1 MASLQPMKAMV
12 FAAGRGTRLKPLTDT
27 RPKALVEVG
36 GVTLLE
42 HTLRRLAAAGV
53 AEVIIN
59 LHHCGEQI
67 PAFVEKHGRF
77 GLRHVEY
84 SPEPELLDTGG
95 GLKEASWFF
104 NDSRPFLVHNVDVL
118 SDLDLRAL
126 ANEHQRTGAL
136 ATLAAMPRPTARPL
150 FFDTANRLVGR
161 RSPTSGDT
169 FVRAPQGEAVALGF
183 CGIQMVSPAIYRKMT
198 ESGVFP
204 IVPCYLRLAGEGE
217 PINCF
222 RADGAKWRDC
232 GRPEDLRP
240 L

>member
-1 MASLQPMKAMV
+1 MKAMV

-42 HTLRRLAAAGV
+42 LTLRQLAAVGV
-53 AEVIIN
+53 VEAIVN
-59 LHHCGEQI
+59 LHHFGEQI
-67 PAFVEKHGRF
+67 PAFIEKHGRF
-77 GLRHVEY
+77 GLRRIEY
-84 SPEPELLDTGG
+84 SAEPELLDTGG
-95 GLKEASWFF
+95 GLKKAAWFF
-104 NDSRPFLVHNVDVL
+104 DDGQSFLVHNVDVL
-118 SDLDLRAL
+118 SDIDLHAL
-126 ANEHQRTGAL
+126 AAEHSRTGAL

-150 FFDTANRLVGR
+150 FFDTARRLVGR

-169 FVRAPQGEAVALGF
+169 FVRAPQGEAVPLGF
-183 CGIQMVSPAIYRKMT
+183 CGVQMVSPALFEKMT
-198 ESGVFP
+198 ETGIFP
-204 IVPCYLRLAGEGE
+204 IVPCYLRLAGEGG

>member
-1 MASLQPMKAMV
+1 MKAMV

-42 HTLRRLAAAGV
+42 LTLRRLAAAGV
-53 AEVIIN
+53 VEAIVN
-59 LHHCGEQI
+59 LHHFGEQI
-67 PAFVEKHGRF
+67 PAFIEKHGRF
-77 GLRHVEY
+77 GLRRIEF

-104 NDSRPFLVHNVDVL
+104 EDGRPFLVHNVDVL
-118 SDLDLRAL
+118 SDIDLRVL
-126 ANEHQRTGAL
+126 AAEHLRTGAL
-136 ATLAAMPRPTARPL
+136 ATLAALPRPTARPL

-161 RSPTSGDT
+161 RSPTTGDT

-183 CGIQMVSPAIYRKMT
+183 CGIQMVSPSIFRKMT

-217 PINCF
+217 SINCF

>member
-1 MASLQPMKAMV
+1 MKAMV
-12 FAAGRGTRLKPLTDT
+12 FAAGLGTRLQPLTDT

-42 HTLRRLAAAGV
+42 LTLRRLAAAGITEAV
-53 AEVIIN
+53 IN
-59 LHHCGEQI
+59 LHHHGEQI
-67 PAFVEKHGRF
+67 PAFLEKRGFF
-77 GLRHVEY
+77 GLRRIEY

-95 GLKEASWFF
+95 GLKEAAWFF
-104 NDSRPFLVHNVDVL
+104 NDGRPFLVHNVDVL

-126 ANEHQRTGAL
+126 AAEHQRTGAL
-136 ATLAAMPRPTARPL
+136 ATLAALPRPTARPL

-161 RSPTSGDT
+161 RSPLTGDT
-169 FVRAPQGEAVALGF
+169 FVRAPQGEAAPLGF
-183 CGIQMVSPAIYRKMT
+183 CGIQMVSPALFAKMT

-204 IVPCYLRLAGEGE
+204 IVACYLRLAGAGE
-217 PINCF
+217 AINAF
-222 RADGAKWRDC
+222 RADGARWRDC

>member
-1 MASLQPMKAMV
+1 MKAMV

-42 HTLRRLAAAGV
+42 LTLRRLAAAGV
-53 AEVIIN
+53 VEVIVN
-59 LHHCGEQI
+59 LHHFGEQI
-67 PAFVEKHGRF
+67 PAFIEKHGRF
-77 GLRHVEY
+77 GLRRIEF

-104 NDSRPFLVHNVDVL
+104 EDGRPFLVHNVDVL
-118 SDLDLRAL
+118 SDIDLRAL
-126 ANEHQRTGAL
+126 AAEHLRTGAL
-136 ATLAAMPRPTARPL
+136 ATLAALPRPTARPL

-161 RSPTSGDT
+161 RSPTTGDT
-169 FVRAPQGEAVALGF
+169 FVRAPQGEAVSLGF
-183 CGIQMVSPAIYRKMT
+183 CGIQMVSPSIFRKMT

-217 PINCF
+217 SINCF

>member
-1 MASLQPMKAMV
+1 MKAMV
-12 FAAGRGTRLKPLTDT
+12 FAAGLGTRLKPLTDT

-36 GVTLLE
+36 GITLLE
-42 HTLRRLAAAGV
+42 LTLRRLAAAGV
-53 AEVIIN
+53 LEAIVN
-59 LHHCGEQI
+59 LHHFGEQI
-67 PAFVEKHGRF
+67 PAFVESHGRF
-77 GLRHVEY
+77 GLRRIEY

-104 NDSRPFLVHNVDVL
+104 EDGRPFLVHNVDVL
-118 SDLDLRAL
+118 SDIDLRAL
-126 ANEHQRTGAL
+126 AAEHLRTGAL
-136 ATLAAMPRPTARPL
+136 ATLAALPRPTARPL

-161 RSPTSGDT
+161 RSPTTGDT
-169 FVRAPQGEAVALGF
+169 FVRAPQGEAVPLGF
-183 CGIQMVSPAIYRKMT
+183 CGIQMVSPALFPKMT
-198 ESGVFP
+198 ESGIFP

-217 PINCF
+217 AINAF

>member
-1 MASLQPMKAMV
+1 MKAMV

-42 HTLRRLAAAGV
+42 LTLRQLAAVGV
-53 AEVIIN
+53 VEAIVN
-59 LHHCGEQI
+59 LHHFGEQI
-67 PAFVEKHGRF
+67 PAFIEKHGRF
-77 GLRHVEY
+77 GLRRIEY
-84 SPEPELLDTGG
+84 SAEPELLDTGG
-95 GLKEASWFF
+95 GLKKAAWFF
-104 NDSRPFLVHNVDVL
+104 DDGQSFLVHNVDVL
-118 SDLDLRAL
+118 SDIDLHAL
-126 ANEHQRTGAL
+126 AAEHSRTGAL

-150 FFDTANRLVGR
+150 FFDTASRLVGR

-169 FVRAPQGEAVALGF
+169 FVRAPQGEAVPLGF
-183 CGIQMVSPAIYRKMT
+183 CGIQMVSPALFEKMT
-198 ESGVFP
+198 ETGIFP
-204 IVPCYLRLAGEGE
+204 IVPCYLRLAGEGG

>member
-1 MASLQPMKAMV
+1 MKAMV

-42 HTLRRLAAAGV
+42 LTLRRLAAAGV
-53 AEVIIN
+53 VEAIVN
-59 LHHCGEQI
+59 LHHFGEQI
-67 PAFVEKHGRF
+67 PAFIEKHGRF
-77 GLRHVEY
+77 GLRRIEF
-84 SPEPELLDTGG
+84 SAEPELLDTGG

-104 NDSRPFLVHNVDVL
+104 DDGRPFLVHNVDVL
-118 SDLDLRAL
+118 SDIDLRSL
-126 ANEHQRTGAL
+126 AAEHLRTGAL
-136 ATLAAMPRPTARPL
+136 ATLAALPRPTARPL

>member
-1 MASLQPMKAMV
+1 MKAMV

-42 HTLRRLAAAGV
+42 LTLRRLAAAGV
-53 AEVIIN
+53 VEAIIN
-59 LHHCGEQI
+59 LHHFGEQI
-67 PAFVEKHGRF
+67 PSFIEKHGRF
-77 GLRHVEY
+77 GLRHIEF

-104 NDSRPFLVHNVDVL
+104 DDGRPFLVHNVDVL
-118 SDLDLRAL
+118 SDIDLRAL
-126 ANEHQRTGAL
+126 AAEHLRTGAL
-136 ATLAAMPRPTARPL
+136 ATLAALPRHTARPL
-150 FFDTANRLVGR
+150 FFDTTNRLIGR
-161 RSPTSGDT
+161 RLATTGDA
-169 FVRAPQGEAVALGF
+169 FVRAPQGEAIPLGF
-183 CGIQMVSPAIYRKMT
+183 CGIQMVSPALFPKMT
-198 ESGVFP
+198 ETGVFP
-204 IVPCYLRLAGEGE
+204 IVPCYLRLAGDGE

-222 RADGAKWRDC
+222 RADGARWRDC

>member
-1 MASLQPMKAMV
+1 MKAMV

-36 GVTLLE
+36 DVTLLE
-42 HTLRRLAAAGV
+42 LTLRRLAAAGV
-53 AEVIIN
+53 VEAIVN
-59 LHHCGEQI
+59 LHHFGEQI
-67 PAFVEKHGRF
+67 PAFIEKHGRF
-77 GLRHVEY
+77 GLRRIEF

-104 NDSRPFLVHNVDVL
+104 EDGRPFLVHNVDVL
-118 SDLDLRAL
+118 SDIDLRAL
-126 ANEHQRTGAL
+126 AAEHLRTGAL
-136 ATLAAMPRPTARPL
+136 ATLAALPRPTARPL

-161 RSPTSGDT
+161 RSPTTGDT

-183 CGIQMVSPAIYRKMT
+183 CGIQMVSHAIFRKMT

>member
-1 MASLQPMKAMV
+1 MKAMV

-42 HTLRRLAAAGV
+42 LTLRQLAAVGV
-53 AEVIIN
+53 VEAIVN
-59 LHHCGEQI
+59 LHHFGEQI
-67 PAFVEKHGRF
+67 PAFIEKHGRF
-77 GLRHVEY
+77 GLRRIEY
-84 SPEPELLDTGG
+84 SAEPELLDTGG
-95 GLKEASWFF
+95 GLKKAAWFF
-104 NDSRPFLVHNVDVL
+104 DDGQSFLVHNVDVL
-118 SDLDLRAL
+118 SDIDLHAL
-126 ANEHQRTGAL
+126 AAEHSRTGAL

-169 FVRAPQGEAVALGF
+169 FVRAPQGEAVPLGF
-183 CGIQMVSPAIYRKMT
+183 CGVQMVSPALFEKMT
-198 ESGVFP
+198 ETGIFP